1 MCWGGEGLTGLSYP
15 WWCAQVG
22 MNRLWGLGPKV
33 AGAAAGFGEQRE
45 SVVELVEAAAVPD
58 GDWSDLPS
66 VGQLW
71 LQATRGRGRSGDEDG
86 SSNAQARSFGPF
98 VRRSG
103 LARGAAPVDGS
114 LGLAALRRRS

>member
-58 GDWSDLPS
+58 GD
-66 VGQLW
+66 
-71 LQATRGRGRSGDEDG
+71 
-86 SSNAQARSFGPF
+86 
-98 VRRSG
+98 
-103 LARGAAPVDGS
+103 
-114 LGLAALRRRS
+114 